1 MVIFSF
7 PTSWFSR
14 HGENKN
20 PTTSGKATSG
30 RICFLP
36 QVLNHK
42 WRMKILPRVTNDKL
56 VILPIPTSPQMRINI
71 PILQVKMKYFDLFY
85 STDQKKIFSKSDE

>member
-1 MVIFSF
+1 MVIFPF

-14 HGENKN
+14 RGENKN
-20 PTTSGKATSG
+20 PTTSGEATSG

-42 WRMKILPRVTNDKL
+42 WGMSDKWG
-56 VILPIPTSPQMRINI
+56 ILPIPTSPQMRINI
-71 PILQVKMKYFDLFY
+71 PILQVKMKYFDFFLLY
-85 STDQKKIFSKSDE
+85 